1 MKKIA
6 NALKTYHES
15 DVYPFHMPGHKQH
28 SIGDWMKVEY
38 DITEID
44 GFDNLHQ
51 PTGILQAAQQEAA
64 CIYGAKKSFYLVNGS
79 TCGILA
85 SLWAVQ
91 ELGEEIILGRNC
103 HKSVYHGCE
112 LARYRTHYIYPSLTT
127 LGIDGGITPQQ
138 VEKEME
144 EHPNAKIVF
153 LTSPTYDGVV
163 SDIETI
169 ADIVHEKKGVLIV
182 DCAHGAHF
190 GMHEF
195 FPKSPIQCGA
205 DLVIMSLHKTL
216 PSPTQT
222 AILHLCSDRIQQD
235 RIQEALNLFQTSS
248 PSYLL
253 MAGIQE
259 CLDYIKNKKEVLFD
273 SFVDRLRNFYQNCE
287 ELQSFQL
294 SNRLLLQNEVFDLDL
309 SKILIFPGT
318 MMDGPKLDAV
328 LRRKY
333 HLEMEMTVADYVTAL
348 TSCMDTDEG
357 FERLFH
363 ALSQIDQE
371 HQWKNDVKEEPKEA
385 TMLIS
390 AEKEIEIWEAM
401 KSEGEILPLEKAVN
415 RISKSYLYFYPP
427 GIPFIVPGERITKD
441 LIMWSEKMQNM
452 GLRLEGAVDDR
463 NTVIKV
469 VK

>member
-15 DVYPFHMPGHKQH
+15 DVYPFHMPGHKQQ
-28 SIGDWMKVEY
+28 SFGDWMKVEY

-144 EHPNAKIVF
+144 DHPNAKIVF

-253 MAGIQE
+253 MTGIQE
-259 CLDYIKNKKEVLFD
+259 CLDYIKNNKEVLFD
-273 SFVDRLRNFYQNCE
+273 SFVDRLLFFYEKCE
-287 ELQSFQL
+287 KLQRFQL
-294 SNRLLLQNEVFDLDL
+294 SKRLLLQKEVFDLDL

-318 MMDGPKLDAV
+318 MMDGPELDAI
-328 LRRKY
+328 LRREY
-333 HLEMEMTVADYVTAL
+333 HLEMEMTVANYVTAL

-357 FERLFH
+357 FKRLYY
-363 ALSQIDQE
+363 ALAQMDE
-371 HQWKNDVKEEPKEA
+371 ENLHKENIKTDPGEV
-385 TMLIS
+385 TLLI
-390 AEKEIEIWEAM
+390 AANKKLEIWEAM
-401 KSEGEILPLEKAVN
+401 RSEGEILSLERSVN
-415 RISKSYLYFYPP
+415 RISQSYLYLYPP
-427 GIPFIVPGERITKD
+427 GIPIIVPGEIITQD
-441 LIMWSEKMQNM
+441 LIVWSKKMQNL
-452 GLRLEGAVDDR
+452 GLRLEGAPDDR
-463 NTVIKV
+463 NTLIKV